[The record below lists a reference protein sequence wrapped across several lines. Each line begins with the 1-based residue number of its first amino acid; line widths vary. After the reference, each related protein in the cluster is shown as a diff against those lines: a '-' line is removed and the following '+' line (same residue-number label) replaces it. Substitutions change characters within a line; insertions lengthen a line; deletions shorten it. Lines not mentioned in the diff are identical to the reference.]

1 MDEQPD
7 HSASSRIR
15 CEGWWEQSGLG
26 RQPMVDLQ
34 LQFGSGRIQ
43 GSGADIVGPFAFSG
57 VISPDGRVV
66 MVKQYIGRHSVD
78 YVGTYDG
85 EGMMWGRWRIGPLH
99 GPWMITIR
107 PGTAA
112 ATAAI
117 QEYVPTQWE
126 DRL

>member
-1 MDEQPD
+1 MVEQPEG
-7 HSASSRIR
+7 SAPSLIR
-15 CEGWWEQSGLG
+15 CEGWWEQNGFG
-26 RQPMVDLQ
+26 RQPMVDLR
-34 LQFGSGRIQ
+34 LRFGSGRVQ
-43 GSGADIVGPFAFSG
+43 GSGTDIVGPFTFSG
-57 VISPDGRVV
+57 LVSPHGSVA

-78 YVGTYDG
+78 YLGTYDG
-85 EGMMWGRWRIGPLH
+85 EGVMWGRWRIGPLH

-117 QEYVPTQWE
+117 QEYVPTQGE